1 MYLIE
6 RNILRRIFF
15 DDRNNWEKFKA
26 KYGSRI
32 REVVVKEVEKFRN
45 CGDPRNGFKLFVC
58 EGCHEIRRVPF
69 RCKSRFCTTCSCGE
83 TEEWS
88 RIMAEEVVQVNH
100 RHLVLTIDEG
110 LREIFERNRF
120 LLKEFMDE
128 AVRIVQE
135 YFKKKYKVPLELLL
149 VCIHLVRG

>member
-1 MYLIE
+1 
-6 RNILRRIFF
+6 
-15 DDRNNWEKFKA
+15 
-26 KYGSRI
+26 
-32 REVVVKEVEKFRN
+32 
-45 CGDPRNGFKLFVC
+45 
-58 EGCHEIRRVPF
+58 
-69 RCKSRFCTTCSCGE
+69 
-83 TEEWS
+83 
-88 RIMAEEVVQVNH
+88 MAEEVVQVNH